1 MKHLSVR
8 NMSCAAAA
16 SGMQVGIK
24 LCKSRRK
31 EDMMLGK
38 AICNELVADWRE
50 AEAERL
56 HREELAAAKLQ
67 QRLALEEAGR
77 SRRLRERKKVS
88 HTSCFMVYP
97 AYVVHPFGLSSIA
110 VATCAIESNLQW
122 LHALNGLLHC
132 FSAVDLTRNVS
143 SPAACTHKCPA
154 VPCSDIAW
162 SS

>member
-8 NMSCAAAA
+8 NMSGAAAA

-31 EDMMLGK
+31 EDTMLGK

-88 HTSCFMVYP
+88 HTSCFKVYP
-97 AYVVHPFGLSSIA
+97 A
-110 VATCAIESNLQW
+110 
-122 LHALNGLLHC
+122 
-132 FSAVDLTRNVS
+132 
-143 SPAACTHKCPA
+143 
-154 VPCSDIAW
+154 
-162 SS
+162 